1 MRDPLRLFAEAT
13 GEHLLAVDGD
23 RLGLQAREPSQSS
36 AGGIAVIGLQGPLT
50 PRGLSFFGR
59 TVAPGMDAFRAAG
72 DRAAADPGV
81 GAIVLDVNTPGG
93 TWTGT
98 PETAASVARWA
109 AAKPV
114 VAVVEGLMA
123 SAGLLIGSQA
133 TEVVVSPSGEIGSL
147 GVLSLHMDMS
157 RALDAEGVTPTL
169 IRSRPSKAD
178 RNPFEPLTDEA
189 RAAIKDSVM
198 AADEEFI
205 KAVAKGRNLTV
216 AQVRKLA
223 DEGGLGRVVDAKAA
237 LSMGMADRIATM
249 AEVLNGM
256 IRPRA
261 PRARRTGFAFA

>member
-1 MRDPLRLFAEAT
+1 MHDPLSLFAEAT

-23 RLGLQAREPSQSS
+23 RIALHAREPVS
-36 AGGIAVIGLQGPLT
+36 APSGGIAVIGLQGALT
-50 PRGLSFFGR
+50 PRGLNFFGR
-59 TVAPGMDAFRAAG
+59 QLAPGMDAFRAAG

-98 PETAASVARWA
+98 PETAAAVARWT

-123 SAGLLIGSQA
+123 SAGLLIGTQA
-133 TEVVVSPSGEIGSL
+133 TEIVLSPSAEIGSL
-147 GVLSLHMDMS
+147 GVMSLHMDQS
-157 RALDAEGVTPTL
+157 RALDAEGVTPTI

-189 RAAIKDSVM
+189 RAAIQADVM
-198 AADEEFI
+198 AADEDFI
-205 KAVAKGRNLTV
+205 KAVAQGRKLTV

-223 DEGGLGRVVDAKAA
+223 DEGGLGRVVSAKVAIG
-237 LSMGMADRIATM
+237 MGVADRIATM
-249 AEVLNGM
+249 SEVLSGM

-261 PRARRTGFAFA
+261 PRSRRTGFAFD